1 MNRQTLSRIKIFA
14 LQAVLIFTL
23 VLMGIGASA
32 QGKWYKLFNEQDLQG
47 WTAKGNATWE
57 VKDGILTG
65 EGGRGHL
72 YAEPVMQNLEIV
84 GEFKVTDLGGGANSG
99 LYFRANWP
107 SDNPD
112 GFPRGYEA
120 QICHI
125 QDAHTGWLWK
135 PGKPTGKATALLS
148 KDGEWLQL
156 KVKAVGGHIQIWVNN
171 ELVMSHHDDEYKS
184 GKFAI
189 QCHNTGMKVEMR
201 SLKYRPL

>member
-1 MNRQTLSRIKIFA
+1 
-14 LQAVLIFTL
+14 VIFTL
-23 VLMGIGASA
+23 ILMGIGASA

-125 QDAHTGWLWK
+125 LDAHTGWLWK

-156 KVKAVGGHIQIWVNN
+156 KVKAVGGHIQISVNN